1 MQRSSW
7 AKSFGWAVIGGIL
20 APAALV
26 SVLLHRSVRRRGV
39 RALLVVRRGM
49 ASVRDEVFGEFT
61 LEEFVTGT
69 MTRRPR
75 Q

>member
-7 AKSFGWAVIGGIL
+7 AKSFGWAMIGGIL

-26 SVLLHRSVRRRGV
+26 SVLLQRSARRRV
-39 RALLVVRRGM
+39 IRAVLVVRRGM
-49 ASVRDEVFGEFT
+49 ASVRDEVFGEFS

-75 Q
+75 R

>member
-7 AKSFGWAVIGGIL
+7 ANSFGWAVIGGIL

-26 SVLLHRSVRRRGV
+26 AVLLQRSARRRAI

-49 ASVRDEVFGEFT
+49 ANVRDEVFGEFS

-75 Q
+75 R